1 MIQELMELI
10 EDWINANNYKIN
22 QQLGHDI
29 EKKLN
34 EIIDKRIREHNTI
47 GEMR

>member
-10 EDWINANNYKIN
+10 EDWIKANNYQIN
-22 QQLGHDI
+22 QQLGCDI

-34 EIIDKRIREHNTI
+34 EIIDKRITEYHRVKS
-47 GEMR
+47 